1 MLEILEAPKHLVAFK
16 LSKQLTAEDVDG
28 STKALTDALKDQERI
43 NIFAEIDASVSLTL
57 EGLWRDLVN
66 SVNSFGLIKK
76 VSRLAVVSGS
86 QVYSALLRVEGLV
99 FSSIEMRV
107 FRPEQRDEAFAWA
120 SKEPEALP
128 KPEPPKPAI
137 HFLQTTSDS
146 VFAYEIDGRVSDAD
160 IKDAL
165 KELKSK
171 FDHHEKVNVL
181 VRMKNFK
188 GFDLSALLNDELYRV
203 KYQSLSKVERY
214 AVVGAPT
221 WMRNFLEL
229 IDPAFSLK
237 IQVFEPEDEEAAW
250 EWVGASQSLL
260 ASGSA

>member
-16 LSKQLTAEDVDG
+16 LSKELTAEDVDR
-28 STKALTDALKDQERI
+28 STEALTDVLKDQERI
-43 NIFAEIDASVSLTL
+43 NIFAEIDGTLSLTL
-57 EGLWRDLVN
+57 EGLWKDLVN
-66 SVNSFGLIKK
+66 SVSNFGIRKK
-76 VSRLAVVSGS
+76 INRLAVVSGNT
-86 QVYSALLRVEGLV
+86 VYSALLRVEGLV

-128 KPEPPKPAI
+128 KTDTPQRAL
-137 HFLQTTSDS
+137 HFIQTSSDK
-146 VFAYEIDGRVSDAD
+146 VVAYEIDGRVTEED
-160 IKDAL
+160 IKESV

-171 FDHHEKVNVL
+171 FDQHEKINIL

-188 GFDLSALLNDELYRV
+188 GYDLSALLNDELYRV

-229 IDPAFSLK
+229 IDPAFKLK

-260 ASGSA
+260 AGGSA

>member
-1 MLEILEAPKHLVAFK
+1 MLEILDAPKHLVAFK
-16 LSKQLTAEDVDG
+16 LSNELTAEDVDR
-28 STKALTDALKDQERI
+28 STAALANALKEQERI
-43 NIFAEIDASVSLTL
+43 NIFTEIDGSVSLTL

-66 SVNSFGLIKK
+66 SVNSFGLRKK
-76 VSRLAVVSGS
+76 VNRLAVVSGS
-86 QVYSALLRVEGLV
+86 TVYSALLRVEGLV

-120 SKEPEALP
+120 SKTPEAVP

-165 KELKSK
+165 KELKTK
-171 FDHHEKVNVL
+171 FDQHEKVNVL
-181 VRMKNFK
+181 VRMKNFN

-229 IDPAFSLK
+229 IDPAFKIK

-260 ASGSA
+260 AGGSA

>member
-16 LSKQLTAEDVDG
+16 LSKELTAEDVDR
-28 STKALTDALKDQERI
+28 STKVLTDALKEQERI
-43 NIFAEIDASVSLTL
+43 NIFTEIDSSVSLTL

-66 SVNSFGLIKK
+66 SVSTFGLIKK
-76 VSRLAVVSGS
+76 INRLAVVSGS
-86 QVYSALLRVEGLV
+86 PVYSALLRVEGLV

-120 SKEPEALP
+120 SKKPDALP
-128 KPEPPKPAI
+128 KPEPPKRAL
-137 HFLQTTSDS
+137 HFIQTSSES
-146 VFAYEIDGRVSDAD
+146 VVAYEIDGRVTEEDVKESV
-160 IKDAL
+160 

-171 FDHHEKVNVL
+171 FEQHEKINIL

-188 GFDLSALLNDELYRV
+188 GYDLAALLNDELYRV

-229 IDPAFSLK
+229 IDPAFKVK
-237 IQVFEPEDEEAAW
+237 IQVFDADEEEAAW

-260 ASGSA
+260 AGGSA

>member
-16 LSKQLTAEDVDG
+16 LSKELTAEDVDR
-28 STKALTDALKDQERI
+28 STKVLTDALKEQERI
-43 NIFAEIDASVSLTL
+43 NIFTEIDSSVSLTL

-66 SVNSFGLIKK
+66 SVSTFGLIKK
-76 VSRLAVVSGS
+76 INRLAVVSGS
-86 QVYSALLRVEGLV
+86 PVYSALLRVEGLV

-120 SKEPEALP
+120 SKKPDALP
-128 KPEPPKPAI
+128 KPEPPKRAL
-137 HFLQTTSDS
+137 HFIQTSSES
-146 VFAYEIDGRVSDAD
+146 VVAYEIDGRVTEEDVKESV
-160 IKDAL
+160 

-171 FDHHEKVNVL
+171 FEQHEKINIL

-188 GFDLSALLNDELYRV
+188 GYDLAALLNDELYRV

-214 AVVGAPT
+214 AVIGAPT

-229 IDPAFSLK
+229 IDPAFKVK
-237 IQVFEPEDEEAAW
+237 IQVFDADEEEAAW

-260 ASGSA
+260 AGGSA

>member
-16 LSKQLTAEDVDG
+16 LSKELTAEDVDR
-28 STKALTDALKDQERI
+28 STKVLTDALKEQERI
-43 NIFAEIDASVSLTL
+43 NIFTEIDSSVSLTL

-66 SVNSFGLIKK
+66 SVSTFGLIKK
-76 VSRLAVVSGS
+76 INRLAVVSGS
-86 QVYSALLRVEGLV
+86 PVYSALLRVEGLV

-120 SKEPEALP
+120 SKKPDTLP
-128 KPEPPKPAI
+128 KPEPPKRAL
-137 HFLQTTSDS
+137 HFIQTSSES
-146 VFAYEIDGRVSDAD
+146 VVAYEIDGRVTEEDVKESV
-160 IKDAL
+160 

-171 FDHHEKVNVL
+171 FEQHEKINIL

-188 GFDLSALLNDELYRV
+188 GYDLAALLNDELYRV

-229 IDPAFSLK
+229 IDPAFKVK
-237 IQVFEPEDEEAAW
+237 IQVFDADEEEAAW
-250 EWVGASQSLL
+250 EWVGASQLLL
-260 ASGSA
+260 AGGSA

>member
-16 LSKQLTAEDVDG
+16 LSKELTAEDVDR
-28 STKALTDALKDQERI
+28 STKVLTDALKEQERI
-43 NIFAEIDASVSLTL
+43 NIFTEIDSSVSLTL

-66 SVNSFGLIKK
+66 SVSTFGLIKK
-76 VSRLAVVSGS
+76 INRLAVVSGS
-86 QVYSALLRVEGLV
+86 PVYSALLRVEGLV

-120 SKEPEALP
+120 SKKPDALP
-128 KPEPPKPAI
+128 KPEPPKRAL
-137 HFLQTTSDS
+137 HFIQTSSES
-146 VFAYEIDGRVSDAD
+146 VVAYEIDGRVTEEDV
-160 IKDAL
+160 
-165 KELKSK
+165 KESVKTLKSK
-171 FDHHEKVNVL
+171 FEQHEKINIL

-188 GFDLSALLNDELYRV
+188 GYDLAALLNDELYRV

-214 AVVGAPT
+214 AVIGAPT

-229 IDPAFSLK
+229 IDPAFKVK
-237 IQVFEPEDEEAAW
+237 IQVFDADEEEAAW

-260 ASGSA
+260 AGGSA